1 MKKASTWLLVIGWVF
16 AVLGGL
22 IGIGI
27 GAYLTFAKT
36 TGAEGETTFKYDD
49 STRKQSVPM
58 LVIALLFF
66 SIGVWLRIKAT
77 R

>member
-1 MKKASTWLLVIGWVF
+1 MQKASTWLIVVGWIF

-36 TGAEGETTFKYDD
+36 TGANGETAFKYDE
-49 STRKQSVPM
+49 STRKQSIPM

-66 SIGVWLRIKAT
+66 SIGVWLRLRAT
-77 R
+77 Q

>member
-1 MKKASTWLLVIGWVF
+1 MNRASTWLLVIGWIF

-36 TGAEGETTFKYDD
+36 TGANSETAFKYDNY
-49 STRKQSVPM
+49 SRKQGIPM
-58 LVIALLFF
+58 LVVALLFF
-66 SIGVWLRIKAT
+66 SIGAWLRIRAT

>member
-1 MKKASTWLLVIGWVF
+1 MKKAGTWLLVIGWVF

-36 TGAEGETTFKYDD
+36 TGENGETTFKYDE

-66 SIGVWLRIKAT
+66 SIGVWLRIRAT

>member
-1 MKKASTWLLVIGWVF
+1 MKRASTWLLVIGWIF

-36 TGAEGETTFKYDD
+36 TGANGEMTFKYDAN
-49 STRKQSVPM
+49 SRKQSIPM
-58 LVIALLFF
+58 LAIALLFF
-66 SIGVWLRIKAT
+66 SIGVWLRIRTT